1 MLCGCGMEAKEK
13 SKEDRGEERE
23 KMKEKS
29 QPALGMATAIV
40 LYGCRV
46 LGAIDVDLRSQ
57 IDSQEERVA
66 GRRLDVGVRP
76 NGWCRR

>member
-1 MLCGCGMEAKEK
+1 ME
-13 SKEDRGEERE
+13 EERE
-23 KMKEKS
+23 RKWRRRTGPLE
-29 QPALGMATAIV
+29 MANAIV